1 MDHKHLIA
9 FGVGVVVGFFVLPM
23 ALNLIKAKSA

>member
-1 MDHKHLIA
+1 MTHVHWIA
-9 FGVGVVVGFFVLPM
+9 FGVGVAVGFFVLPM